1 MGNPGQKM
9 VLVPLSL
16 LQEYNKK
23 IDVTALTD
31 PNKNELIKSMR
42 EKEDILENS
51 LIPNHEKAM
60 RLEAAEKD
68 RSFFAN
74 KVLENL
80 NPSTTVS
87 AHKKME
93 PIPEHFTSS
102 LPKTI
107 RTPAKNLLTVLQNSS
122 IEIDPDT
129 QEISISGEKLP
140 GSNIQDLIGD
150 LLRTRKTVQPPEH
163 AENFLKTLAK
173 INIPEEYI
181 KNRNRIAQFR
191 EFKRQQLM
199 KNFNGSSPPVK
210 GRKHSLLSGKINKK
224 RVFGKSKFPK
234 KSLYK
239 WKAI

>member
-51 LIPNHEKAM
+51 LIPNDEKVM

-87 AHKKME
+87 AHKKWNQF
-93 PIPEHFTSS
+93 PSILQVVYQKQFVPR
-102 LPKTI
+102 PKI
-107 RTPAKNLLTVLQNSS
+107 
-122 IEIDPDT
+122 
-129 QEISISGEKLP
+129 
-140 GSNIQDLIGD
+140 
-150 LLRTRKTVQPPEH
+150 
-163 AENFLKTLAK
+163 
-173 INIPEEYI
+173 Y
-181 KNRNRIAQFR
+181 
-191 EFKRQQLM
+191 
-199 KNFNGSSPPVK
+199 
-210 GRKHSLLSGKINKK
+210 
-224 RVFGKSKFPK
+224 
-234 KSLYK
+234 
-239 WKAI
+239 